1 MLIQVLGPVAGALVF
16 AALAWLVVLRPG
28 GAAGRLLEWNA
39 FDDSARRAAKARVEG
54 DAALPP
60 GPASPAGPP
69 PDASRPAAR
78 TG

>member
-16 AALAWLVVLRPG
+16 AALAWLVVLRLG

-39 FDDSARRAAKARVEG
+39 LDDSERRAAKARVEG
-54 DAALPP
+54 DAAPP

-69 PDASRPAAR
+69 RDASRPAAR